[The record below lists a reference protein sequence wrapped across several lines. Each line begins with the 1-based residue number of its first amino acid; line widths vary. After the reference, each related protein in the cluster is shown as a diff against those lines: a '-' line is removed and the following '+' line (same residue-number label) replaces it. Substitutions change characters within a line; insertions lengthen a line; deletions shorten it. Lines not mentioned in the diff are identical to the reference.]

1 MAAGM
6 SRDGKYSFYP
16 TIKFMHM
23 QYASQFVEVVKR
35 TKVTYFHQYDIL
47 SMLLYSITLSNIFM
61 HFLSLSVVLIADRD
75 MPWKI
80 LK

>member
-23 QYASQFVEVVKR
+23 QYASQFVEVIKR

-47 SMLLYSITLSNIFM
+47 SMLLYFYYL
-61 HFLSLSVVLIADRD
+61 V
-75 MPWKI
+75 
-80 LK
+80 

>member
-23 QYASQFVEVVKR
+23 QYASQFVEVVK
-35 TKVTYFHQYDIL
+35 KNKSHLF
-47 SMLLYSITLSNIFM
+47 S
-61 HFLSLSVVLIADRD
+61 SV
-75 MPWKI
+75 
-80 LK
+80 